1 MVTLQI
7 SWFTLHK
14 RNELPVTRND
24 VKWEPFIEY
33 WMRKSMLELKVKRM
47 IWQNQGQLKLMVLSK
62 KLNVHLLVY
71 ITE

>member
-1 MVTLQI
+1 MRDANGNPADILVHIAQ
-7 SWFTLHK
+7 K

-47 IWQNQGQLKLMVLSK
+47 I
-62 KLNVHLLVY
+62 
-71 ITE
+71 

>member
-1 MVTLQI
+1 M
-7 SWFTLHK
+7 
-14 RNELPVTRND
+14 PVTRND

-47 IWQNQGQLKLMVLSK
+47 IWANQGQLKLMVLSK